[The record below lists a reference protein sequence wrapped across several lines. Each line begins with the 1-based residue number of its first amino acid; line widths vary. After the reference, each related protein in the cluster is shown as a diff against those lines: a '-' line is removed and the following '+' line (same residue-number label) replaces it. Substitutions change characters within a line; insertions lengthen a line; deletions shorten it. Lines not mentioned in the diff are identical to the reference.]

1 MFKSLLVYELEK
13 FWSNKINILCFLSI
27 PIIVLLSLKFSL
39 ETNNSIKPT
48 DVAFSSNLNFHIT
61 SLQEMLFSAFNA
73 IVIVFCALSFHTE
86 YRKGHLRMV
95 FTRGITTKKIYIT
108 KSLSLIIN
116 IFLILLL
123 QFLVSYFAGLLFL
136 PKLHKSAL
144 FFKDGLFTISDI
156 VTFSL
161 KYYLLAYLSLIVYA
175 SIVEFISIK
184 LKSITG
190 VIGLS
195 LGFLFCNIFLFM
207 VIGYFVQGY
216 PENHP
221 TALMYQSLSLLFIQ
235 FRGAAYFAAG
245 ISNVFIYSLIVTFVI
260 FKALSYLAFTNTDY
274 LD

>member
-48 DVAFSSNLNFHIT
+48 NVAFSSNLNFHIT

-73 IVIVFCALSFHTE
+73 IVIAFCALSFHSE

-95 FTRGITTKKIYIT
+95 FTRGISIKKLYIA
-108 KSLSLIIN
+108 KSSSLIIN
-116 IFLILLL
+116 IFLILLF
-123 QFLVSYFAGLLFL
+123 QFLVSCFLSSLFL
-136 PKLHKSAL
+136 PRLNKTSL
-144 FFKDGLFTISDI
+144 FFKDGPYSLNDV

-195 LGFLFCNIFLFM
+195 LGFLFSNIFLFI
-207 VIGYFVQGY
+207 VIGYFIQGY

-221 TALMYQSLSLLFIQ
+221 TTFMYQSLSLLFIQ
-235 FRGAAYFAAG
+235 FKGAAYFAAG

-260 FKALSYLAFTNTDY
+260 CKSLSYLAFTNTDY

>member
-1 MFKSLLVYELEK
+1 MFKSLFIYELEK
-13 FWSNKINILCFLSI
+13 FWSKKINILCFLSI

-39 ETNNSIKPT
+39 ETNHLLKPT

-61 SLQEMLFSAFNA
+61 SLQEMLFTAFNA
-73 IVIVFCALSFHTE
+73 IVIAFCALSFHSE
-86 YRKGHLRMV
+86 YRKGHLRIV
-95 FTRGITTKKIYIT
+95 FTRGISVKKLYIA

-116 IFLILLL
+116 IFLILLF
-123 QFLVSYFAGLLFL
+123 QFLVSCFSGLFFL
-136 PKLHKSAL
+136 PKSDKSAL
-144 FFKDGLFTISDI
+144 FFTNELYTISDI
-156 VTFSL
+156 ATFSL

-195 LGFLFCNIFLFM
+195 LGFLFSNIFLLI

-235 FRGAAYFAAG
+235 FKGAAYFAAG

-260 FKALSYLAFTNTDY
+260 CKSLSYLAFTNTDY

>member
-48 DVAFSSNLNFHIT
+48 NVAFSSNLNFHIT

-73 IVIVFCALSFHTE
+73 IVIAFCALSFHTE

-108 KSLSLIIN
+108 KSLSIIIN

-123 QFLVSYFAGLLFL
+123 QFLVSYFAGLIFL
-136 PKLHKSAL
+136 PKLHESAL
-144 FFKDGLFTISDI
+144 FFKDGLYTISDI
-156 VTFSL
+156 ITFSL

-207 VIGYFVQGY
+207 VIGYFIQGY

-245 ISNVFIYSLIVTFVI
+245 ISNVFIYNLIVTFVI
-260 FKALSYLAFTNTDY
+260 FKVLSYLAFTNTDY